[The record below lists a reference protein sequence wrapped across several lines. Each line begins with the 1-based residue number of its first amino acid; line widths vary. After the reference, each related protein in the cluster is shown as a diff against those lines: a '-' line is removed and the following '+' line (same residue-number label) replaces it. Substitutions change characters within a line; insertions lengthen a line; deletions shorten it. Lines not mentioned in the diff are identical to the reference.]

1 MTMKKAKLRCDW
13 IPLFLTTLR
22 GFADGL
28 IGAVALD
35 ADGGHG
41 QHLGCLQANYG
52 AFVHNAYGYL
62 EENTATLHKKSAELS
77 VEYVNLKEK
86 LAKPDEQPKGATA
99 SILARDAARLA
110 RLKPQLQNRAME
122 IELSLSAI
130 EEGINKNVNATANA
144 RHEALAKTERRIY
157 AYLLGASL
165 SQRKSR
171 SLIRYTID
179 DDFEDEADYL
189 KRHNWSD
196 RIRKQI
202 LENVL
207 REVNEDAA

>member
-1 MTMKKAKLRCDW
+1 MTTKKARLKCDW

-22 GFADGL
+22 GFIDGL

-41 QHLGCLQANYG
+41 QHLGCLSSNYE
-52 AFVHNAYGYL
+52 AFVHKTYACL
-62 EENTATLHKKSAELS
+62 EENTATHHKKSSELS
-77 VEYVNLKEK
+77 VEYVNVKEK
-86 LAKPDEQPKGATA
+86 LASPDEQPKGATA
-99 SILARDAARLA
+99 SILARDAARLD

-122 IELSLSAI
+122 IELGLSAI
-130 EEGINKNVNATANA
+130 EETINKNVNSAASA
-144 RHEALAKTERRIY
+144 RNEAFAKTERRIY

-165 SQRKSR
+165 AQRKSK
-171 SLIRYTID
+171 SLIKFGIK
-179 DDFEDEADYL
+179 DDFNDEEEYL

-207 REVNEDAA
+207 QEVIKDAA